1 MPYEDYHTMKVHVD
15 KKVAFVTIDNPPI
28 NLMTGRMMWELLNL
42 SEEIAADDNV
52 RVVVFDSA
60 DPDYFIAHFD
70 LNALI
75 RYPDLPPSKGTE
87 LHRLNKTCENFRR
100 MPKVSIAKLEGRTRG
115 GGSEFVLGLDMRFG
129 AIGRAI
135 LNQPEVALGILPG
148 GGGTQRL
155 SRLIGPARALE
166 ALLGCHDF
174 PAELAE
180 RYGWINRALP
190 PEQLTPFVEN
200 LAFNIAAYPPE
211 AVSRCKTS
219 ALNAAEMPLFD
230 GLIEESYLFDQLATL
245 PEPKVRMKKVLD
257 AGGQTREGEMDFDR
271 LMKKAQLA

>member
-1 MPYEDYHTMKVHVD
+1 MPYEDYRTLKVRID
-15 KKVAFVTIDNPPI
+15 KKVAFVTIDHPPI

-42 SEEIAADDNV
+42 SEEIAADDKV

-70 LNALI
+70 LTALI
-75 RYPDLPPSKGTE
+75 RYPDRPPAKSSE

-129 AIGRAI
+129 AIGRAV
-135 LNQPEVALGILPG
+135 LCQPEVALGILPG

-155 SRLIGPARALE
+155 SRLLGSARALE
-166 ALLGCHDF
+166 ALLGCRDF
-174 PAELAE
+174 PAELAAQ
-180 RYGWINRALP
+180 YGWINRALP

-200 LAFNIAAYPPE
+200 LAFSIAAYPLE
-211 AVSRCKTS
+211 AVARCKTS
-219 ALNAAEMPLFD
+219 ILNVAEMPLVE
-230 GLIEESYLFDQLATL
+230 GLIEESYLFDQLATQS
-245 PEPKVRMKKVLD
+245 EPKVRMKRFLD
-257 AGGQTREGEMDFDR
+257 AGGQTREGEMDLDR